1 MEAFSAQR
9 RRRGRCRRRR
19 RCLIKEQKFKLKQ

>member
-9 RRRGRCRRRR
+9 RRCGRCRRR

>member
-9 RRRGRCRRRR
+9 CRRRRRCRR

>member
-9 RRRGRCRRRR
+9 RRRGRCRRR
-19 RCLIKEQKFKLKQ
+19 CLIKEQKFKLKQ